1 MMKQN
6 LIALALVLAMAVLA
20 APVMAGLTVDPADPD
35 YLNITEMDGSV
46 SYNFTITDVLIAQDG
61 TIDIDVSSLDGFVAD
76 TVSVMTNDNVVVS
89 DTAIAADWTYNIAA
103 STLTLTSTGGDT
115 AVGETVNVTF
125 TGAGGNPWYFESSQ
139 APFPLVATRMDA
151 DGGTATFD
159 FSIETVPGHLGV
171 TTGEKITSTDGATWA
186 NFTITDAPIIKDYN
200 ITIPV
205 TGLFTYVASGTF
217 TTANVVVEDSVADPT
232 VWTGTVTGN
241 TLTLNSTGGRTPVGS
256 WVNVSFTGATNPWIP
271 NSTGTKTV
279 SLTGTRFDSAQT
291 GTFNFVIRTV
301 PPAGYAV
308 AADFTA
314 SRTADIAPLTVV
326 FTDKSGGNPDMWNWS
341 FGDSAWFNT
350 TTPASKSPTHTYTNV
365 GKYTVNLTAKN
376 VYGPDKKTRDK
387 YISVLNG
394 TVVTANTTI
403 TGLTTTTIGG
413 QQSVAVDTTVLTKSA
428 LIPNNSVLEIQPPAD
443 RGLKNIT
450 IYAMP
455 GVFVPAGGT
464 ISGPVSGV
472 HLVSAEIAPSSPPF
486 SLATGPKSS
495 FNYSIDLATYPSNG
509 LLTTKIWE
517 GVIDEYD
524 AKFRKVVDGNGGSG
538 VAGTAYTANIEKT
551 NIPSGTAVKIYMS
564 VNSSWSQS
572 LVDPTGMIFIVRIS
586 DDSTEGQVLP
596 TQFLYNDPA
605 EKLDYYEADSTR
617 GLSTFGLYSLT
628 GPNNPFQLVAL
639 AIANAPSNQPS
650 SDSDSGTGNTPGAG
664 TGQSTGPASV
674 VEPGVQGAPAS
685 PAASEPVTAEL
696 SVTDQGVVTEATELQ
711 SADGIATV
719 SIDQGVVA
727 LDQAGAP
734 VSSVSID
741 TLAPSDMPSVPQDNT
756 VSFAGIAYE
765 LGPNGAQFSPAISI
779 TFAVPAGQ
787 VGQDLTVRTY
797 DHATDTWQDL
807 PTTFDP
813 VTGMVTAEVSHFCCF
828 ALFTKFVTAAPT
840 LAATPAMPA
849 MTPQIPTTLKP
860 PSPTIATTFLGIILM
875 VVNLLVTNPVLL
887 VGIAVLAVGIVLMV
901 WKQRRDRL
909 YPKP

>member
-1 MMKQN
+1 
-6 LIALALVLAMAVLA
+6 
-20 APVMAGLTVDPADPD
+20 
-35 YLNITEMDGSV
+35 
-46 SYNFTITDVLIAQDG
+46 
-61 TIDIDVSSLDGFVAD
+61 
-76 TVSVMTNDNVVVS
+76 
-89 DTAIAADWTYNIAA
+89 
-103 STLTLTSTGGDT
+103 
-115 AVGETVNVTF
+115 
-125 TGAGGNPWYFESSQ
+125 
-139 APFPLVATRMDA
+139 
-151 DGGTATFD
+151 
-159 FSIETVPGHLGV
+159 
-171 TTGEKITSTDGATWA
+171 
-186 NFTITDAPIIKDYN
+186 
-200 ITIPV
+200 
-205 TGLFTYVASGTF
+205 
-217 TTANVVVEDSVADPT
+217 
-232 VWTGTVTGN
+232 
-241 TLTLNSTGGRTPVGS
+241 
-256 WVNVSFTGATNPWIP
+256 
-271 NSTGTKTV
+271 
-279 SLTGTRFDSAQT
+279 
-291 GTFNFVIRTV
+291 
-301 PPAGYAV
+301 
-308 AADFTA
+308 
-314 SRTADIAPLTVV
+314 
-326 FTDKSGGNPDMWNWS
+326 
-341 FGDSAWFNT
+341 
-350 TTPASKSPTHTYTNV
+350 
-365 GKYTVNLTAKN
+365 
-376 VYGPDKKTRDK
+376 
-387 YISVLNG
+387 
-394 TVVTANTTI
+394 
-403 TGLTTTTIGG
+403 
-413 QQSVAVDTTVLTKSA
+413 
-428 LIPNNSVLEIQPPAD
+428 
-443 RGLKNIT
+443 
-450 IYAMP
+450 
-455 GVFVPAGGT
+455 
-464 ISGPVSGV
+464 
-472 HLVSAEIAPSSPPF
+472 
-486 SLATGPKSS
+486 
-495 FNYSIDLATYPSNG
+495 
-509 LLTTKIWE
+509 
-517 GVIDEYD
+517 
-524 AKFRKVVDGNGGSG
+524 
-538 VAGTAYTANIEKT
+538 
-551 NIPSGTAVKIYMS
+551 MS

-596 TQFLYNDPA
+596 TQFLYNNPA

-650 SDSDSGTGNTPGAG
+650 SDSGSGTGNTQGAGTG
-664 TGQSTGPASV
+664 TGQSTAPA
-674 VEPGVQGAPAS
+674 EPGVQGAPAS